1 MKLPGPNHPNWLKII
16 AGEITPKIDYL
27 GTKILLSRLN
37 VQYRDDNDSLR
48 ETILELKSFF
58 DKNASVP
65 KVQSD
70 IENIFGA

>member
-1 MKLPGPNHPNWLKII
+1 MTLPGPNHPNWQKII
-16 AGEITPKIDYL
+16 AGEISPQIDFL
-27 GTKILLSRLN
+27 GTKIILSRLN
-37 VQYRDDNDSLR
+37 VQYHNDNGSLR

-58 DKNASVP
+58 DQNASVP